1 MSSSSS
7 FVDFLD
13 GDGAPSVIR
22 AGKVLQLRVVFA
34 GEVVHNEGAIDFSL
48 VDAETCETMPN
59 AVVLT
64 KQRGL
69 YTFRVRVAAG
79 KLVRDARIC
88 AAMEHH
94 APAFCFSPK
103 FRLRSKSRA
112 QLKRKRDVYKAAAQE
127 KSDKRMQHESSAV
140 FLATGMPCQSLP
152 VCVAV
157 AVATPVE
164 G

>member
-48 VDAETCETMPN
+48 VDAETCEIMPN

-94 APAFCFSPK
+94 GPAFSPK
-103 FRLRSKSRA
+103 FRLRSKSGA
-112 QLKRKRDVYKAAAQE
+112 QLKRKRDDYKAAEQE

-140 FLATGMPCQSLP
+140 FLATGMLCQSLP